1 MPGVARHVFCIQYDV
16 RYNATITTRVWPSG
30 KAKASQAFIRGFES
44 RNPLQVISRQRNI
57 SVAVCH
63 FEDVEELKP
72 MRWKC
77 VKQDASASE
86 LVSPFVQGN
95 YRRQKPP

>member
-1 MPGVARHVFCIQYDV
+1 
-16 RYNATITTRVWPSG
+16 
-30 KAKASQAFIRGFES
+30 
-44 RNPLQVISRQRNI
+44 
-57 SVAVCH
+57 
-63 FEDVEELKP
+63 

-95 YRRQKPP
+95 YRRQKPPWPLQRPTILQFDQHYTPGGSHACV